1 MSTGRTIKSAA
12 DLWIVTAE
20 NGRVEE
26 VFMSEQNA
34 REYRAEVEAIMPRTY
49 EAYRA
54 LARKHGTLFRD

>member
-34 REYRAEVEAIMPRTY
+34 REYRAEVEALLPRTY
-49 EAYRA
+49 AEYRTV
-54 LARKHGTLFRD
+54 ARKHGTLFRD